1 VDSDLE
7 ELEMKLSSLVGG
19 ICALALAFGMSGAF
33 ASDLIDGTDPNAIL
47 DVAKGFGSATLE
59 KDDTGDPKISGRI
72 EGVKY
77 GIYFYGCEAG
87 ASCTEIQ
94 FAAGWSDTKVP
105 MAEINEWNRTKRFGK
120 AYLDKENDPILEAP
134 VNLKNGVSV
143 KNLES
148 TFEWWGAIVK
158 VFENEVIPD

>member
-1 VDSDLE
+1 
-7 ELEMKLSSLVGG
+7 MKRSTLGAGL
-19 ICALALAFGMSGAF
+19 CALGLACGMSGLRA
-33 ASDLIDGTDPNAIL
+33 ADLIDATDPNAIL
-47 DVAKGFGSATLE
+47 SVAKGFGSATLE
-59 KDDTGDPKISGRI
+59 TDDTGDPKISGRI

-77 GIYFYGCEAG
+77 GVYFYGCESG
-87 ASCTEIQ
+87 KNCTDIQ
-94 FAAGWSDTKVP
+94 FAAGWSDTKIP

-134 VNLKNGVSV
+134 VNLRNGVSL

-158 VFENEVIPD
+158 IFEKEVIPD